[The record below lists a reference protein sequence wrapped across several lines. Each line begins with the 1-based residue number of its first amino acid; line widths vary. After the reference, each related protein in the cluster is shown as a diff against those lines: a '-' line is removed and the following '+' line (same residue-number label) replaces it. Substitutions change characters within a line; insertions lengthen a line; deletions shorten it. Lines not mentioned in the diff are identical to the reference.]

1 MLKFSVDCV
10 FCNYFIA
17 IHAAMHT
24 HQSLF
29 AIGTSSILLITAHQ
43 LYGKRTLAT

>member
-17 IHAAMHT
+17 IQAAVHM

-29 AIGTSSILLITAHQ
+29 AIGASSILLITAHQ
-43 LYGKRTLAT
+43 LYGKKH